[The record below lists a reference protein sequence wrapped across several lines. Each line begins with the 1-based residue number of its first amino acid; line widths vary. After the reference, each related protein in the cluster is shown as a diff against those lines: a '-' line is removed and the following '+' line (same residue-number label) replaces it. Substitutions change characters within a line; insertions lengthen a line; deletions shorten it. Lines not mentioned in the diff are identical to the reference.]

1 MTMHC
6 YYQLSSKSGDP
17 ETPDKKWLANAE
29 ASLLCR
35 SCRAPRHSNA
45 GIDVMIQGVPDR
57 SALNFVPGICVGV
70 GLSRFLRKLLPEGPE
85 EFLHLGRVLGSDNK
99 PHSDVATFIGHKTV
113 LIRGGPKSTFRS
125 CPECGRIWYSPV
137 GRRYVLRRDV
147 EQASVLDAWFG
158 TLVVVEEVAQRIIGT
173 KWKNLD
179 IQKLELRDEPV
190 DGLQIPNQSEP
201 GIAV

>member
-1 MTMHC
+1 
-6 YYQLSSKSGDP
+6 
-17 ETPDKKWLANAE
+17 
-29 ASLLCR
+29 
-35 SCRAPRHSNA
+35 
-45 GIDVMIQGVPDR
+45 
-57 SALNFVPGICVGV
+57 PGICVGV

-85 EFLHLGRVLGSDNK
+85 EFLHLGRVLGPDNK
-99 PHSDVATFIGHKTV
+99 PHSDVATFIGHKMV

-137 GRRYVLRRDV
+137 GKRYVLKRDV
-147 EQASVLDAWFG
+147 DQASVLDAWFG
-158 TLVVVEEVAQRIIGT
+158 TLVVVEQVAQRIIGT

-201 GIAV
+201 GIGV